1 MRRNRPGL
9 RRWLSAGL
17 AAAAVAVGL
26 RVLAPEPPGGIP
38 VLVAARDVPAGATLS
53 AGDVRRVRW
62 ATSAVPAAAVRE
74 ADVSGEVVASAL
86 SAGELLTTTRLLGP
100 GLLAGRD
107 GDEVAA
113 PVRLAD
119 AQVAALL
126 RPGARVDVLA
136 AVDGDRAART
146 VARGATV
153 LAGPAAAGS
162 SGGLLSGAG
171 DASGAIDAAGSGGGG
186 LVLLAVDAGT
196 AVDLAQAAARGV
208 LSVVLR

>member
-1 MRRNRPGL
+1 MRRNGHGL
-9 RRWLSAGL
+9 RRWLAAGL
-17 AAAAVAVGL
+17 LAAAVAVGL
-26 RVLAPEPPGGIP
+26 QVLAPEPVGGVS
-38 VLVAARDVPAGATLS
+38 VLVAARDVPAGTTLS

-62 ATSAVPAAAVRE
+62 TPSAVPAVAVRDGE
-74 ADVSGEVVASAL
+74 VSGEVVASAL

-119 AQVAALL
+119 AQVSALL
-126 RPGARVDVLA
+126 RPGARIDVLA
-136 AVDGDRAART
+136 AVDGDRTART

-153 LAGPAAAGS
+153 LAVPAAAAQS
-162 SGGLLSGAG
+162 RGLLTGTG
-171 DASGAIDAAGSGGGG
+171 DASGAAADSVGGG
-186 LVLLAVDAGT
+186 LVLLAVDAST
-196 AVDLAQAAARGV
+196 AAELAQAAARGV